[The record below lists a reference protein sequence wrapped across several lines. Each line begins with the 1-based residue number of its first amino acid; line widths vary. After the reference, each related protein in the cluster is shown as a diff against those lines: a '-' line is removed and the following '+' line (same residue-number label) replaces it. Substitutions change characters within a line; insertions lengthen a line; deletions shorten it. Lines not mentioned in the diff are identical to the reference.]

1 MKNVLLL
8 ASVLFIG
15 FSACSQ
21 GAPKS
26 PKVTVESAAVKVIY
40 GQPSKRD
47 RVIFGGLVPYGQVWR
62 AGANNATEITFA
74 KDGSFGGQPIKA
86 GTYSLFV
93 SPTEKDWTIILNS
106 ELKQWGSFGY
116 DKIKDKDVLK
126 VTVPVKK
133 LATVIEALIYRF
145 DGNKLVIE
153 WDQTQAE
160 VAFAF

>member
-1 MKNVLLL
+1 MKNVLLIVT
-8 ASVLFIG
+8 VLFIG
-15 FSACSQ
+15 LTACSQ

-26 PKVTVESAAVKVIY
+26 PKVTLENSAVKVVY

-47 RVIFGGLVPYGQVWR
+47 RVVFGGLVPYGQVWR
-62 AGANNATEITFA
+62 AGANNATEITFT
-74 KDGSFGGQPIKA
+74 KDGSFGGQAIKA

-93 SPTEKDWTIILNS
+93 NPTEKDWTIILNS

-133 LATVIEALIYRF
+133 LGAVVEALTYRF
-145 DGNKLVIE
+145 DGNKLIIE
-153 WDQTQAE
+153 WEQTQAE
-160 VAFAF
+160 VTLSF

>member
-15 FSACSQ
+15 FTACSQ
-21 GAPKS
+21 GGAKS
-26 PKVTVESAAVKVIY
+26 PKVTAENGAVKVVY

-62 AGANNATEITFA
+62 AGANNATEITFT

-93 SPTEKDWTIILNS
+93 TPTEKDWTIILNS

-133 LATVIEALIYRF
+133 LTTIVEALIYRF

-160 VAFAF
+160 VALAF